1 MIATIVGVV
10 GSLLGI
16 LLWFLKR
23 KSPLQ
28 RNFEAIEKERRN
40 RQRDIN
46 DWWTKRPPTDS

>member
-1 MIATIVGVV
+1 MIAAIVGVV
-10 GSLLGI
+10 GSLLGV

-28 RNFEAIEKERRN
+28 RNFEAIELERRK

-46 DWWTKRPPTDS
+46 AWWTHRPPPSS

>member
-28 RNFEAIEKERRN
+28 RNFESIELERRK
-40 RQRDIN
+40 RLRDI
-46 DWWTKRPPTDS
+46 DAWWTKRPPTDR

>member
-46 DWWTKRPPTDS
+46 DWWTKRPPADS